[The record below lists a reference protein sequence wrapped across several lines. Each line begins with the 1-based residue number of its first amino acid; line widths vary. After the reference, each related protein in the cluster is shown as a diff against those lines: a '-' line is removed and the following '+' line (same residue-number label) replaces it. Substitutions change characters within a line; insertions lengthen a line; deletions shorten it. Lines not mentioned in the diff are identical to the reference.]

1 MQIVFFCIQD
11 SNLFPEVI
19 HPVNTAHRVE
29 QTVHDHLHVEIL
41 TSLKTSDVHSHLE
54 S

>member
-19 HPVNTAHRVE
+19 YPVNTAHRVDE
-29 QTVHDHLHVEIL
+29 QFMIICM
-41 TSLKTSDVHSHLE
+41 
-54 S
+54 